1 MRDPIRHKCGG
12 GGGWPLLFASIT
24 RDALIRVP
32 LSQTLLD
39 ELQRVFFAFGAV
51 SVIRPVETLGTT
63 FRMVATDG
71 DAKNVQSLMQSAD
84 TFRRYLKTFLF
95 NQAFLS
101 RHC

>member
-1 MRDPIRHKCGG
+1 MAGPYC
-12 GGGWPLLFASIT
+12 FS
-24 RDALIRVP
+24 
-32 LSQTLLD
+32 LSLEMPSYGCPSAKHYLTNFNA
-39 ELQRVFFAFGAV
+39 FFAFGAV

-95 NQAFLS
+95 HQAFLS